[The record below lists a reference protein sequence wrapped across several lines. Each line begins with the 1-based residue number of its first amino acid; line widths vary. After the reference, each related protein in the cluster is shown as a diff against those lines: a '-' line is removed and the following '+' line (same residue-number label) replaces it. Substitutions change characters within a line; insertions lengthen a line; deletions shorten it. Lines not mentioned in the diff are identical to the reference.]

1 MDIGKLKIA
10 FNTLDSIDPT
20 DELAYEKAFIAFN
33 SIGHLPIFIDTVE
46 NSKVFRTRTHDTADH
61 FTNISDIAITPRKFV
76 KDFARCNR
84 PFQSIFYSSENRPTS
99 FMELLEYWSETKNF
113 GDKLYITIGLWET
126 TKPVNLIIVTTPDIL
141 KRESQFDKYHGVA
154 YDEHLKKRS
163 KEEQEFSAVFF
174 NYLFDKF
181 RKPAKHDLKTYIIT
195 SAYANI
201 AITQAKE
208 LADGISY
215 PSVPFNG
222 NGVNLALKESYSKTL
237 KLTQAMWTQF
247 EITPTDEGKHNF
259 TESKSILTEKIDLT
273 TGKIQW

>member
-113 GDKLYITIGLWET
+113 GDKLYITIGQWET
-126 TKPVNLIIVTTPDIL
+126 TIPVNLIIVTTPEIL
-141 KRESQFDKYHGVA
+141 KRESQLDKYQGVS
-154 YDEHLKKRS
+154 YDENLKKRR
-163 KEEQEFSAVFF
+163 
-174 NYLFDKF
+174 NC
-181 RKPAKHDLKTYIIT
+181 
-195 SAYANI
+195 
-201 AITQAKE
+201 
-208 LADGISY
+208 
-215 PSVPFNG
+215 
-222 NGVNLALKESYSKTL
+222 
-237 KLTQAMWTQF
+237 
-247 EITPTDEGKHNF
+247 
-259 TESKSILTEKIDLT
+259 
-273 TGKIQW
+273 